1 MLYDIHHRYPRAY
14 VHRHKLHVRTA
25 PFKHTGQS
33 EVTMLVK
40 LVDQMTVDGTS
51 DDAPKISIPNPSSSN
66 NFEYTMKKVYTKPP
80 HIVADNFF
88 SSDALM
94 DWLGGKGYGMTATC
108 ARDRIPTDL
117 KPYTHHAKVPDATHP
132 RCKAMRFE
140 NPIVAIQQ
148 RPATNT
154 SLAYTKT
161 FVSFQS
167 TGGTNIIGVNNL
179 PSVQL
184 YVSTKYRGNK
194 KKGTKRKWGIE
205 QNEARETY
213 LTHYYG
219 LDNADHM
226 VKNTGNRY
234 ITWKYWHAPYLHGQS
249 LGIIAV
255 YDMYLEC
262 CEGDLDPAWKVAAK
276 NRMKFQQFR
285 LRLSEQMLTYDP
297 SLKCYP
303 GDQTFRRWTQK
314 PKSRRSL
321 EEEENTY
328 SKDGVTL
335 ENFKLAIENGRLC
348 STIGDLQKH
357 FAAVKRTTNM
367 MKCEVC
373 GEKTVWRCVLC
384 DKYMCTTKKRNWNGS
399 RCIFSYH
406 SPDYFG
412 LVRSD
417 HRDLFGRNVRSWKP
431 PNEAAVD
438 KNARKIRRWMNGMG
452 MEETTVVEVAVEAA
466 TEES

>member
-1 MLYDIHHRYPRAY
+1 MLYDIHRRYPRAY

-25 PFKHTGQS
+25 PFKQTGQS

-40 LVDQMTVDGTS
+40 MVDEMTVTATNNV
-51 DDAPKISIPNPSSSN
+51 APTISVPNPSSSN
-66 NFEYTMKKVYTKPP
+66 KLEYTMKQVYKKPP

-108 ARDRIPTDL
+108 ARDRIPPEL

-148 RPATNT
+148 RPATNS

-184 YVSTKYRGNK
+184 YVTTKCRGNK
-194 KKGTKRKWGIE
+194 KKGTKRNWAIE

-213 LTHYYG
+213 LSHYYG

-234 ITWKYWHAPYLHGQS
+234 ITWKYWHSPYLHGKS
-249 LGIIAV
+249 LGIIAA

-262 CEGDLDPAWKVAAK
+262 CEGELDPSWKVDVK
-276 NRMKFQQFR
+276 HRMKFQQFR

-314 PKSRRSL
+314 PKSRRSS
-321 EEEENTY
+321 EDQTTTY

-335 ENFKLAIENGRLC
+335 ENVKLATENGRLC
-348 STIGDLQKH
+348 SSVGALQEH
-357 FAAVKRTTNM
+357 FNAVIRTTNS

-373 GEKTVWRCVLC
+373 GEKTVWKCNLC
-384 DKYMCTTKKRNWNGS
+384 DKFMCTTRKRNWNGS
-399 RCIFSYH
+399 KCIFNYH
-406 SPDYFG
+406 SPDFFG
-412 LVRSD
+412 LLRSD
-417 HRDLFGRNVRSWKP
+417 HVDLFGQDVRTWKA
-431 PNEAAVD
+431 PNEAAVE
-438 KNARKIRRWMNGMG
+438 KNARKIRRWINGMG
-452 MEETTVVEVAVEAA
+452 SKETAVAAVES
-466 TEES
+466 ES